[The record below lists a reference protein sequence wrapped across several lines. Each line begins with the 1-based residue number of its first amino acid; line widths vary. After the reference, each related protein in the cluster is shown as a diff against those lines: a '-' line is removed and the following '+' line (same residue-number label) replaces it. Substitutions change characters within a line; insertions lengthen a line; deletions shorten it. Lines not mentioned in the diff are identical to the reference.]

1 MMLTNLLL
9 GLASLLGPQ
18 GPGPN
23 ALDVV
28 ELKNGDVLEGRI
40 VTQLDAYVEIEL
52 GAGATVGL
60 SRAQI
65 ARIARGAGATV
76 QPARG
81 PIAPR
86 SEWFV
91 IHDASGEAVGWL
103 QAGISVAA
111 DGAVLV
117 SEEYEFSAGS
127 RRYQIT
133 SQVRASATLEPLGCY
148 FRERI
153 GEPVVAA
160 ALVPNQPTGRNERVV
175 EERIL
180 EGRCDGDQL
189 VLSRLDRNGR
199 SERRLP
205 WPAGATFPLL
215 ARLQALHE
223 HRSVPVTTM
232 YDPLHDEL
240 LTRGLEAPKVRAVR
254 WDGEPQK
261 VTELVDDAA
270 GAQRNAAWYDQR
282 GGTLRRELAGPSLVA
297 VRSAAESAPRA
308 ASGSRIASSF
318 VVAGGDTFACW
329 LPNPSWV
336 PIDDLPE
343 GRLVLQGPHPGTSIA
358 VTRLDHLE
366 PGTALTTAADAV
378 ANWFLLLH
386 PELRFESRQSS
397 SHKGRDTLR
406 LVAQGRDLRATVD
419 VLPHGEAFV
428 VVSCVAPRAVW
439 SELVGDFEFAV
450 RTLELDAAAI
460 APRLQGPVQRRAE
473 AAEASAGRR
482 AVGRPT
488 AGEPTGSP
496 SRARAGKLP
505 LVRVPTAH

>member
-1 MMLTNLLL
+1 MMLTNLLFGIAL
-9 GLASLLGPQ
+9 LLGPQ
-18 GPGPN
+18 GPAPA

-28 ELKNGDVLEGRI
+28 ELKNGDVLQGRI

-65 ARIARGAGATV
+65 ARIARGEGAPAGPV
-76 QPARG
+76 RG

-91 IHDASGEAVGWL
+91 LYDAAGEAVGWL
-103 QAGISVAA
+103 QAGISVDS
-111 DGAVLV
+111 DGVVLV
-117 SEEYEFSAGS
+117 SEEYEFSAGA

-133 SQVRASATLEPLGCY
+133 SQVRASAALEPLGCY

-160 ALVPNQPTGRNERVV
+160 ALVPDQPTGRNERIV
-175 EERIL
+175 EERIQ
-180 EGRCDGDQL
+180 EGRCEGDRL
-189 VLSRLDRNGR
+189 VLSRLDRTGR
-199 SERRLP
+199 SERSLP
-205 WPAGATFPLL
+205 WSAGATFPLL

-240 LTRGLEAPKVRAVR
+240 LTRGVDAPKVRAVR
-254 WDGEPQK
+254 WDGAPRL
-261 VTELVDDAA
+261 VTELVDDAV
-270 GAQRNAAWYDQR
+270 GALRNSAWYDER

-297 VRSAAESAPRA
+297 VRSVAEAAQRA
-308 ASGSRIASSF
+308 AGASRIASSF
-318 VVAGGDTFACW
+318 VVAAGGAFACW

-336 PIDDLPE
+336 PVDDLPD
-343 GRLVLQGPHPGTSIA
+343 GRLVLQGPNPAASIA

-366 PGTALTTAADAV
+366 PGTALSTAADAV

-386 PELRFESRQSS
+386 PELRLQSRQSS
-397 SHKGRDTLR
+397 THKGRDAIQI
-406 LVAQGRDLRATVD
+406 VAQGKAQRATVD

-428 VVSCVAPRAVW
+428 VVSCVAPR
-439 SELVGDFEFAV
+439 ELWAELAGDFEFAV
-450 RTLELDAAAI
+450 RNLELDAAAI
-460 APRLQGPVQRRAE
+460 APRLQGPVQRRAV
-473 AAEASAGRR
+473 AAEAAAGRH
-482 AVGRPT
+482 AAARPA
-488 AGEPTGSP
+488 AGP
-496 SRARAGKLP
+496 SRGSKP
-505 LVRVPTAH
+505 LVRVPVGH